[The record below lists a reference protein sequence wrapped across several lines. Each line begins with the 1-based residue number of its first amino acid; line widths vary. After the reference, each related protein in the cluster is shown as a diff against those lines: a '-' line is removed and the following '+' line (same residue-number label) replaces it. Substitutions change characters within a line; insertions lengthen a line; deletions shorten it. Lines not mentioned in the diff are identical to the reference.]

1 MPKAQLWCRN
11 EKLMSRGLLFV
22 SHQLMQEVVVLKLQV
37 PVDLRGCRAF
47 AVLVINPEKAASIDS
62 CKALQ
67 GAAWKPGRNRKF
79 TGKEWGKRTTGHFVR
94 LETMGEKN
102 LPDWTYWPKFR
113 ESLAES

>member
-47 AVLVINPEKAASIDS
+47 AVLVINPEKAASMDS

-67 GAAWKPGRNRKF
+67 GGSLEAWKKQEIYWEG
-79 TGKEWGKRTTGHFVR
+79 
-94 LETMGEKN
+94 MGEKN
-102 LPDWTYWPKFR
+102 YWPFCTLGDNGRKK
-113 ESLAES
+113 SA